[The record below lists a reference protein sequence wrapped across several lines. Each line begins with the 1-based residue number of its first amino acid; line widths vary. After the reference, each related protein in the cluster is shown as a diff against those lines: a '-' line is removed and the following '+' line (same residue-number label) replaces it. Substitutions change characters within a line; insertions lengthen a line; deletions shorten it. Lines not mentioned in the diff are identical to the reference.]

1 MNRLIALSLFLLAA
15 AGASPVH
22 AGPALPSL
30 EDAAREALRAHVVEQ
45 AGIPGAEAFVGGMRI
60 TDAKAAAGAVEIVR
74 VGTGGPVRSGRGIAF
89 FLFVRDARG
98 EVRELR
104 AAADVSVL
112 VPVVVSLR
120 NVPAGA
126 VIGAEDVAVRK
137 REFSS
142 GSDDVLHADAEA
154 IGKRARWQLS
164 SGVPV
169 RRNFLED
176 PGAVRRGDAVR
187 IVAEA
192 GPVRI
197 TGNGISLQGARV
209 GETVLV
215 RNTGTGREISGRLE
229 AGHVVRVE

>member
-1 MNRLIALSLFLLAA
+1 MHRLIALTLLLLAA
-15 AGASPVH
+15 AGAAPCH
-22 AGPALPSL
+22 AGPAPPPLA
-30 EDAAREALRAHVVEQ
+30 DAAREALRAYVVEQ

-60 TDAKAAAGAVEIVR
+60 ADAKAAEGAVEIVR

-89 FLFVRDARG
+89 FLFVRGARG

-104 AAADVSVL
+104 ATADVSVL
-112 VPVVVSLR
+112 VPVVVSVR

-126 VIGAEDVAVRK
+126 VIEPGDIAVRK

-142 GSDDVLHADAEA
+142 GNDDVLHGDAEA

-164 SGVPV
+164 GGVPV

-197 TGNGISLQGARV
+197 TGKGISLQGARV